1 MNERQLRY
9 ALAVRDERG
18 FSRAARRLNVSQPS
32 VSQQVRV
39 LEEELGFALFART
52 PRGVEATFLGRKFL
66 DQTEQAMTRLTG
78 LADVARRLRR
88 GPTRGLAVGIS
99 SGIAPFVIPL
109 VIEALGKELA
119 HLRLELATAPSPHIQ
134 RQILHGALGLGII
147 VEISASHL
155 LPELKRE
162 ALGTVEMAVFVAPG
176 HKLLR
181 RPGKID
187 LAEIVD
193 EPFVIT
199 EPNTGYGELVQSIFS
214 DRGLVPNVVAISDTV
229 GAAKLMVRSGIGI
242 AILPAVCSPSELAA
256 GELFRI
262 PLATPRLISIDMAFR
277 PGLEDSLIK
286 SSGTAIAG
294 LLRKRLKST
303 GAMRSVA

>member
-52 PRGVEATFLGRKFL
+52 ARGVEATFLGRKFL

-88 GPTRGLAVGIS
+88 GPTRGLAIGIS

-109 VIEALGKELA
+109 VIEALRDELA
-119 HLRLELATAPSPHIQ
+119 HLRLELATAPSPTIQ
-134 RQILHGALGLGII
+134 RQILQGALGLGII

-162 ALGTVEMAVFVAPG
+162 ELGSVEMAVFVPAG
-176 HKLLR
+176 HKLLKKK
-181 RPGKID
+181 GAID
-187 LAEIVD
+187 LPKSPIRRSSLPSRMPATANWCNRCSTTRGWSPTSWRFPIRSAR
-193 EPFVIT
+193 
-199 EPNTGYGELVQSIFS
+199 PN
-214 DRGLVPNVVAISDTV
+214 
-229 GAAKLMVRSGIGI
+229 
-242 AILPAVCSPSELAA
+242 
-256 GELFRI
+256 
-262 PLATPRLISIDMAFR
+262 
-277 PGLEDSLIK
+277 
-286 SSGTAIAG
+286 
-294 LLRKRLKST
+294 
-303 GAMRSVA
+303 